1 MVVASPNP
9 IRSESVRNIE
19 LPVIDLLAERSK
31 VSSLIV
37 TACEQYGFFQVINHG
52 VSEDTIAQM
61 EQQGLSF
68 FTKPVCEKQRAGPA
82 TPFGYGRRNIGFN
95 GDVGEVEYLLLDT
108 NPLSLSKGSYPF
120 SNDPKM
126 FSSAVCGY
134 MEAVKGLACEILDQ
148 MAEGLRVHDSSVF
161 SRMIRAVESD
171 SIFRLNHYPPILCKD
186 NSNTEVGFGEH
197 TDPQI
202 LTLLRS
208 NGVGGLQISLGDG
221 VWVPVPPDPTAFC
234 VNVGDALQ
242 AMTNGRFKSVRHRAL
257 TNSFKPRMSMAYFGA
272 PPLHAWLTPPAELV
286 TPHNPLLYRPFTWD
300 EFKNTS
306 YSLRL
311 GDNRL
316 HLFKTRN
323 SVHN

>member
-9 IRSESVRNIE
+9 IRSESVRVIE
-19 LPVIDLLAERSK
+19 LPVIDLSAERSK

-37 TACEQYGFFQVINHG
+37 QACEQYGFFQVINHG
-52 VSEDTIAQM
+52 ISEDTIARM

-82 TPFGYGRRNIGFN
+82 TPFGYGRKNIGFN

-108 NPLSLSKGSYPF
+108 NPLSISQGSYSF

-126 FSSAVCGY
+126 FSSAVSGY

-186 NSNTEVGFGEH
+186 KVGFGEH

-202 LTLLRS
+202 LTILRS
-208 NGVGGLQISLGDG
+208 NGVPGLQISPGDG
-221 VWVPVPPDPTAFC
+221 LWVPVPPHPTAFC

-242 AMTNGRFKSVRHRAL
+242 AMTNGRFMSVRHRAL
-257 TNSFKPRMSMAYFGA
+257 ANSHKPRMSMAYFGA
-272 PPLHAWLTPPAELV
+272 PPLHAWLTPPPELV
-286 TPHNPLLYRPFTWD
+286 TPHKPLLYRPFTWG
-300 EFKNTS
+300 EFKSTL

-311 GDNRL
+311 GDSRL
-316 HLFKTRN
+316 HLFKTFN
-323 SVHN
+323 S